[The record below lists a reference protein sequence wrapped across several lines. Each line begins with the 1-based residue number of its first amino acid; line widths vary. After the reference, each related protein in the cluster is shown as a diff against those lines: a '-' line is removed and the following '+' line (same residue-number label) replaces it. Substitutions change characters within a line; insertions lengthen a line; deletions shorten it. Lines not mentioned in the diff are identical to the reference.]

1 MGTIDELK
9 KSVSD
14 LNEQYVKS
22 LKKATNDGILLGM
35 KHIGLALN
43 DFLTMKVS
51 KGYPEYI
58 GRNELQT
65 FINTYIKITKE
76 EHEEE
81 YKKDNMPI
89 ATTIEPL
96 RKLIYKEDHQM
107 YYHIPVVFETN
118 CGFNITQFEEVSHV
132 AGGSGAGRHSTS
144 FDDFK
149 TYLEKLGYVVTELER
164 YEQNSIPEDN
174 TLEIIQ
180 GTQGNY

>member
-1 MGTIDELK
+1 MSKINELK
-9 KSVSD
+9 KSVTE

-43 DFLTMKVS
+43 DFLTMKVG

-65 FINTYIKITKE
+65 FIKTYIKITKD

-81 YKKDNMPI
+81 YKNDVTGITPI
-89 ATTIEPL
+89 

-107 YYHIPVVFETN
+107 YYYIPVVFETN
-118 CGFNITQFEEVSHV
+118 CNFNIAQFEEVSYV
-132 AGGSGAGRHSTS
+132 AGGAGAGRQSTG
-144 FDDFK
+144 FNDFK
-149 TYLEKLGYVVTELER
+149 TYLERLGYIVTELER
-164 YEQNSIPEDN
+164 YKQNSIPENN
-174 TLEIIQ
+174 TLEVIQ